1 MNELRNKAHTASVY
15 DLLVSSEVSGCVKK
29 TIAMIPG
36 SAVADFDIN
45 GFIDK

>member
-1 MNELRNKAHTASVY
+1 MNELRNKTHTQSVY

-36 SAVADFDIN
+36 SAVASFDVN
-45 GFIDK
+45 GFIEK